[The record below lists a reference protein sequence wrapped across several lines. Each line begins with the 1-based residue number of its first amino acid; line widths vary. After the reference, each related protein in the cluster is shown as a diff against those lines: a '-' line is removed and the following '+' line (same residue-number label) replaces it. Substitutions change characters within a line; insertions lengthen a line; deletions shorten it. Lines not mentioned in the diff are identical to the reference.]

1 MPSISVIIPA
11 YNAEKYIGEAIESA
25 LNQTRPAKEI
35 VVVDDASTDRTVE
48 IARSFGDRVKVLVN
62 EVNSGPGHSRNAGVA
77 ASTGDYLA
85 FLDAD
90 DKWLPAHLEDL
101 AGLLDKWPE
110 ADFACCGLRQFGS
123 QEAAWVQYPECQ
135 YRPANIFAQV
145 MRRDALFP
153 STALVRRDV
162 FNKIGG
168 FDEIIRISKRRR
180 IQVEDYDFFLRL
192 SAEFLCVS
200 SPACTALYR
209 VHEDQASKLKT
220 EQTLLA
226 FVYRKRQIIKI
237 RKSGIYSELARIGFD
252 QMRHAWDGHLGEAWQ
267 ANNQMKLRAML
278 WWGIRQPELAK
289 SCCHYIPRAL
299 LPKWGIRV
307 GKWLLKKNG
316 RK

>member
-1 MPSISVIIPA
+1 MSSISVIIPA
-11 YNAEKYIGEAIESA
+11 YNAEKFIGEAIESA

-48 IARSFGDRVKVLVN
+48 IARSFGDRVQVLVN
-62 EVNSGPGHSRNAGVA
+62 AKNSGPGHSRNAGVA

-90 DKWLPAHLEDL
+90 DKWLSEHLEDL
-101 AGLLDKWPE
+101 AGLLDIWPE
-110 ADFACCGLRQFGS
+110 AGLACCGLQQFGK
-123 QEAAWVQYPECQ
+123 QTAAWMQYPECQ

-153 STALVRRDV
+153 STALVRRAV

-168 FDEIIRISKRRR
+168 FDEIIRIIKSRR

-192 SAEFLCVS
+192 SAESLCVS

-209 VHEDQASKLKT
+209 VHEDQASILRI

-226 FVYRKRQIIKI
+226 FIYRKRYVSKI
-237 RKSGIYSELARIGFD
+237 QKTEMESEQARIGLD
-252 QMRHAWDGHLGEAWQ
+252 QMRHAWDGHLREAWQ
-267 ANNQMKLRAML
+267 SQNQMKLRAML
-278 WWGIRQPELAK
+278 WWGIRQPDLVR
-289 SCCHYIPRAL
+289 SCCYYIPRAM
-299 LPKWGIRV
+299 LPQWGIRA
-307 GKWLLKKNG
+307 GKWLLRKEG